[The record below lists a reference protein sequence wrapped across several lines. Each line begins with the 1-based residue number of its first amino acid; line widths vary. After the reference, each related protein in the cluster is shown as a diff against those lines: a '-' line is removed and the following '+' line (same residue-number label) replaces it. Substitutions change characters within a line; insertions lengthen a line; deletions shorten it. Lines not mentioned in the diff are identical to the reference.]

1 MPETIPATSHQPP
14 ATASLAKAVAD
25 HIDERLEG
33 QPARFSDKPLP
44 GRKIR
49 QIYRLEKMGWPAAPL
64 DAESAAFALKVADD
78 LAGQLLTAI
87 NRNPGCELVSWA
99 GEIPRSI
106 AEADFH
112 NGKTT
117 SVRVLGNHDIHENC
131 FLVRFDVI
139 YRMVKLP
146 PKKV

>member
-1 MPETIPATSHQPP
+1 M
-14 ATASLAKAVAD
+14 K
-25 HIDERLEG
+25 
-33 QPARFSDKPLP
+33 
-44 GRKIR
+44 
-49 QIYRLEKMGWPAAPL
+49 WPAVPL

-112 NGKTT
+112 NGECA
-117 SVRVLGNHDIHENC
+117 SVRVLGNYDPHEGC
-131 FLVRFDVI
+131 DLLRFDVI